1 MSDAMDTA
9 VRAAL
14 AEELGR
20 PVESLTPDLGFAD
33 DLGVDSLDFVRL
45 VQCVEEASGLRL
57 DDKEAAAARTV
68 GALLD
73 LVRRT
78 AAGG

>member
-1 MSDAMDTA
+1 MSDATEAA
-9 VRAAL
+9 VLAAL

-20 PVESLTPDLGFAD
+20 PPASLTPDLGFAE
-33 DLGVDSLDFVRL
+33 DLGVDSLDFVRV
-45 VQCVEEASGLRL
+45 VQAVEEASGLTL

-68 GALLD
+68 GALLA

-78 AAGG
+78 RDGG